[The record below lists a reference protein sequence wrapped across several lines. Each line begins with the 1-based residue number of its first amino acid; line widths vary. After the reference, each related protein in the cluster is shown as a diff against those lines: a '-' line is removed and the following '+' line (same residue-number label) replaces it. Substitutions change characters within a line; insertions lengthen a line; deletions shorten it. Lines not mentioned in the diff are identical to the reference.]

1 MATTDD
7 LIISIRADV
16 TRLQSQLRDVDQN
29 LNRTQNN
36 ADAMGN
42 AIKNAVGGL
51 LGLGAAVEGL
61 KKLVEVNREFGILK
75 AGLET
80 ATGSAEN
87 AQVAFE
93 ALQNFAQT
101 TPYDLAQA
109 TKAFTQLVNL
119 GLTPS
124 EQALKSYGDTSAAL
138 GKDLSQMV
146 EAVADAATGEF
157 ERLKEFGIK
166 ASAQGDKVSFTF
178 KGVKEAVGNN
188 AADIEAYLIKLG
200 EVNFNGA
207 MEKRMQSLDG
217 AISNL
222 GDAFNQL
229 FYNIG
234 QSGATDIL
242 SDSFRAMGDALTEVN
257 NMLKSG
263 ELQGNI
269 EAIAIKFSGWTDAAK
284 LATNEVTA
292 LFTRAFDYWGNEG
305 KDSADTISN
314 AFTQI
319 PENISAMVE
328 IGATELAYL
337 VTQAEIMGAKIA
349 SVLNPNLPKYDLKG
363 NLKAAAD
370 AYDDSLTDIL
380 NKRQKKIDDAKARQE
395 KSGLDRVLFD
405 WQQEY
410 DKPTGDVL
418 AGMGANKGAKTAK
431 DEPDKKAE
439 DAAKKKAAELKK
451 AAQAVANQLDEA
463 NLNESE
469 LVQKHYNE
477 QVKQLNDYLKQGAMS
492 KEQHNKAMLDAT
504 AIFYKKTDDLTQ
516 EQNAKEQE
524 ANLKKQQ
531 EEDERTAKRMENM
544 NALLESIRV
553 SGLTELELMDE
564 QHKQKM
570 DRLEA
575 FAQDEIT
582 RKDDIEKAKLEAEQ
596 RHLAKRADII
606 GGSGTKI
613 QDLTKSFQKGQ
624 LDGTLAFFAADF
636 GGFSQHSRKMFELN
650 KAAKTA
656 QVLLNIPDSV
666 STAMAVG
673 MKFGPVT
680 AAAFGAAA
688 LAMQLG
694 QLRAIQ
700 SASFGGGGG
709 GGGSAPSAAGAG
721 ASAASQDQ
729 QQAPVQQRFVNIG
742 LYGQENTM
750 YSKDSVRELITR
762 INSEVKDGAV
772 LRVN

>member
-178 KGVKEAVGNN
+178 KGVKETVGNN
-188 AADIEAYLIKLG
+188 AADIENYLIKLG

-257 NMLKSG
+257 NMLASG
-263 ELQGNI
+263 EMQGYI
-269 EAIAIKFSGWTDAAK
+269 ESIAIAFEGWTEAAKDAADVVQIIFS
-284 LATNEVTA
+284 T
-292 LFTRAFDYWGNEG
+292 LFETLTD
-305 KDSADTISN
+305 DSNNASNFISD

-319 PENISAMVE
+319 PENIRALVE
-328 IGATELAYL
+328 IGATELAYF
-337 VTQAEIMGAKIA
+337 VTMAEMYGEKIA
-349 SVLNPNLPKYDLKG
+349 SALNPNAPKYDLKG
-363 NLKAAAD
+363 HLKEAEI
-370 AYDDSLTDIL
+370 AYQESLENIL
-380 NKRQKKIDDAKARQE
+380 NKRQQTIDDAKSRQE
-395 KSGLDRVLFD
+395 KAGLDRLLFD
-405 WQQEY
+405 WNQEY
-410 DKPTGDVL
+410 NKPTGDVL

>member
-178 KGVKEAVGNN
+178 KGVKETVGNN
-188 AADIEAYLIKLG
+188 AADIENYLIKLG

-222 GDAFNQL
+222 GDSFEQL

-234 QSGATDIL
+234 QSGATDVL
-242 SDSFRAMGDALTEVN
+242 SSGFRAMGDALTEVN
-257 NMLKSG
+257 NMLASG
-263 ELQGNI
+263 EMQGYI
-269 EAIAIKFSGWTDAAK
+269 ESIAIAFEGWTQAAQ
-284 LATNEVTA
+284 
-292 LFTRAFDYWGNEG
+292 
-305 KDSADTISN
+305 DSADMVKSIFNALFESMTDDSNTASKFISD

-319 PENISAMVE
+319 PENIRAMVE
-328 IGATELAYL
+328 IGATELAYF
-337 VTQAEIMGAKIA
+337 VTMAEMYGEKIA
-349 SVLNPNLPKYDLKG
+349 SALNPNAPKYDLKG
-363 NLKAAAD
+363 HLKEAEI
-370 AYDDSLTDIL
+370 AYQESLENIL
-380 NKRQKKIDDAKARQE
+380 NKRQQTIDDAKSRQE
-395 KSGLDRVLFD
+395 KAGLDRLLFD
-405 WQQEY
+405 WNQEY
-410 DKPTGDVL
+410 NKPTGDTL

-463 NLNESE
+463 NLNESD

-656 QVLLNIPDSV
+656 RVLLNIPDSV
-666 STAMAVG
+666 STAMAEG

-680 AAAFGAAA
+680 AAAYGAAA

>member
-178 KGVKEAVGNN
+178 KGVKETVGNN
-188 AADIEAYLIKLG
+188 AADIENYLIKLG

-257 NMLKSG
+257 NMLASG
-263 ELQGNI
+263 EMQGYI
-269 EAIAIKFSGWTDAAK
+269 ESIAIAFEGWTEAAKDAADVVQIIFS
-284 LATNEVTA
+284 T
-292 LFTRAFDYWGNEG
+292 LFETLTD
-305 KDSADTISN
+305 DSNNASNFISD

-319 PENISAMVE
+319 PENIRALVE
-328 IGATELAYL
+328 IGATELAYF
-337 VTQAEIMGAKIA
+337 VTMAEMYGEKIA
-349 SVLNPNLPKYDLKG
+349 SALNPNAPKYDLKG
-363 NLKAAAD
+363 HLREAEI
-370 AYDDSLTDIL
+370 AYQESLENIL
-380 NKRQKKIDDAKARQE
+380 NKRQQTIDDAKSRQE
-395 KSGLDRVLFD
+395 KAGLDRVLFD

-439 DAAKKKAAELKK
+439 DATKKKAAELKK

-463 NLNESE
+463 NLNESD